1 MFSQPTETFWIIR
14 QPIDSHKTVMLHIRL
29 LLLRPSPPQVNIL
42 GDAFLSQDLI
52 LTPDCLQVTYWSF
65 LGTDG
70 LSCLSAAITLLF
82 IRYNLI
88 GCICLPSGWYQL
100 LCSGIS
106 QMEWEEVWARLFPF
120 VLFQPDCRVEHEM
133 SRFRVWVNIEVSNT
147 VELEI

>member
-14 QPIDSHKTVMLHIRL
+14 QPINSHKTVMLHIRL
-29 LLLRPSPPQVNIL
+29 LLLRPSPPQANIS

-70 LSCLSAAITLLF
+70 LSCLSAAITLILYSLLVVYTYHPAGTS
-82 IRYNLI
+82 RYALASARW
-88 GCICLPSGWYQL
+88 SG
-100 LCSGIS
+100 G
-106 QMEWEEVWARLFPF
+106 EVWVRLFPF

>member
-52 LTPDCLQVTYWSF
+52 RTPDCLQVTYWSF

-70 LSCLSAAITLLF
+70 LSCLSAAITLLLY
-82 IRYNLI
+82 RYNLMAVYTYHPA
-88 GCICLPSGWYQL
+88 GTSCYALASARWSG
-100 LCSGIS
+100 G
-106 QMEWEEVWARLFPF
+106 VWARLFPS

>member
-29 LLLRPSPPQVNIL
+29 LLLRPSPPQANIS

-70 LSCLSAAITLLF
+70 FRANLQLSPYYLYRF
-82 IRYNLI
+82 NLI

>member
-14 QPIDSHKTVMLHIRL
+14 QPIYSHKTVMLHIRL
-29 LLLRPSPPQVNIL
+29 LLLRPSPPKANIS

-70 LSCLSAAITLLF
+70 LSCLSAAITLNYTNTVCWLYILT
-82 IRYNLI
+82 IRLVPAVMLWHQPD
-88 GCICLPSGWYQL
+88 GVG
-100 LCSGIS
+100 
-106 QMEWEEVWARLFPF
+106 EVWARLFPF

>member
-29 LLLRPSPPQVNIL
+29 LLLRPSPPQVNIS

-70 LSCLSAAITLLF
+70 LSCLSAAITLLY
-82 IRYNLI
+82 RYNLMVVYTYHPA
-88 GCICLPSGWYQL
+88 GTSCYALASARWSG
-100 LCSGIS
+100 GG
-106 QMEWEEVWARLFPF
+106 EVWARLFPF
-120 VLFQPDCRVEHEM
+120 VLFQSDCRVEHEM